1 MRSLNRTILRVRLF
15 FSTFRQRKKFKGSS
29 FIYELKDDNFK
40 NLSDEEKGKAIQ
52 RDWNRYMEDN

>member
-1 MRSLNRTILRVRLF
+1 MRSLNRTILRIRLF

-40 NLSDEEKGKAIQ
+40 NLSDEEKGKAI
-52 RDWNRYMEDN
+52 NSFNY

>member
-1 MRSLNRTILRVRLF
+1 MRSLNRTILKIRLF
-15 FSTFRQRKKFKGSS
+15 FSTFRQRKKFKVSS

>member
-1 MRSLNRTILRVRLF
+1 MISITRTTLKVRLF
-15 FSTFRQRKKFKGSS
+15 MSTFRQRKKFKGSS